1 MLQNHKT
8 KNMKKLFLITAT
20 LLSFSAFAQN
30 SQFGIKAGLVYNADN
45 GKGVFENAGTIYEEK
60 GEGSVGFQAGAMVRI
75 KTGGLYIQPELL
87 YTSFKNEYNTPTGES
102 FEIGKRRIDFPVN
115 LGKTFLGEFLQVQ
128 VGPVFSYYF
137 EDDISLSDIENS
149 ERDEFNV
156 GLQIGTGVN
165 IKNFNVDL
173 RYEFGFGKNSSKF
186 VQDTWGFE
194 TENRSQLLNLSVGYF
209 F

>member
-1 MLQNHKT
+1 
-8 KNMKKLFLITAT
+8 MKKLFLIASI
-20 LLSFSAFAQN
+20 LLSCGAFAQN
-30 SQFGIKAGLVYNADN
+30 SQFGIKAGMVYNAD
-45 GKGVFENAGTIYEEK
+45 KGAVKSATSAYEEK
-60 GEGSVGFQAGAMVRI
+60 GEGSIGFQAGAMVRI
-75 KTGGLYIQPELL
+75 KAGGLYIQPELL
-87 YTSFKNEYNTPTGES
+87 YTSFKNEYDAPTGES
-102 FEIGKRRIDFPVN
+102 FEIGKRRIDVPVN
-115 LGKTFLGEFLQVQ
+115 IGKTFLGEFLQVQ